1 MLACSNQVKLYL
13 RQRISGTLNF
23 VHTRRR
29 DSIFC
34 IKWRQDLVIFGQEKN
49 KVVCRLDFQIFLK
62 HQNDSKFEVTAYGKY
77 MHQLIEVFSENL
89 GTIFSLFLHRLYH
102 IQHQSHQTC
111 HVECNSTSYSI
122 RCCTA
127 KERKYMYDQFN
138 FHFRFVYTL

>member
-49 KVVCRLDFQIFLK
+49 KVVCRLDFWIFLK

-89 GTIFSLFLHRLYH
+89 GTTFSLFLHCLYH